1 MNFKE
6 LLTNDINK
14 VFFNMKEFS
23 TEHMINGNPKEII
36 IDNDHLEDIK
46 NNDKQGIFCGDTL
59 FYIKE
64 KDVDFPV
71 VIGKI
76 IKFDENIKR
85 ISDVTH
91 ENEVY
96 MIILE
101 ENLG

>member
-6 LLTNDINK
+6 LLKNDINN

-23 TEHMINGNPKEII
+23 EEHTINGNIKEII

-46 NNDKQGIFCGDTL
+46 NNDKQGIFRGDTL

-76 IKFDENIKR
+76 IKFDEDIKR
-85 ISDVTH
+85 ISDVSR
-91 ENEVY
+91 ENEIY